1 MKTTFAE
8 LNIDKLYEAALE
20 QYTSSDVE
28 IGDDGSL
35 RISDDFSVSI
45 SFSSLENSLE
55 YNTGLA
61 FSESIGIERLIAFAD
76 EYNRS
81 YLVGTCIV
89 LRGNG
94 EIEEDQ
100 ELCVLIS
107 HVNTFDDELEFQTK
121 TIFAILKNLVKTV
134 RIAIDKLMESAD
146 RVLD

>member
-61 FSESIGIERLIAFAD
+61 FSESIGIEKLIAFAD